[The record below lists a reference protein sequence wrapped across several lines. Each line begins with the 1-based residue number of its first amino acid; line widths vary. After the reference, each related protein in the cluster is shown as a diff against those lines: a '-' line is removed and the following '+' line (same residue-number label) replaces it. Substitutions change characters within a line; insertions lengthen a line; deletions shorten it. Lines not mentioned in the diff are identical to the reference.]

1 MSVFAKAADRSVQ
14 SWMKRCGSERFG
26 SSIDVDDIWW
36 HVVLEPITRNSKGAG
51 PWMNPFSIFVKVKF
65 WSWEVSWISEGIQT
79 SSKKQNM
86 DCMATS
92 LTRLCSTIIG
102 VNLQT
107 WTTICWYIYN
117 IYIHVR
123 IHIHILRCSDRVHN
137 IFYFNT
143 MCIYLIVC
151 ACLLYRY
158 IMCAYATMQ
167 LCMYVLLMTSSGYNW
182 IYKHYITLHYIT
194 LHYIAFCY
202 IYITFYYIYICIT
215 LQYMLLHY
223 ITIHYILLRVDCIT
237 FYYIYITWHYTTLH
251 YITIHYIHTYIHYHE
266 NLCVT
271 MCVTPT
277 D

>member
-1 MSVFAKAADRSVQ
+1 
-14 SWMKRCGSERFG
+14 
-26 SSIDVDDIWW
+26 
-36 HVVLEPITRNSKGAG
+36 VLEPITRNSKGAG

-107 WTTICWYIYN
+107 WTTICWYIYIIY

-194 LHYIAFCY
+194 LH
-202 IYITFYYIYICIT
+202 CI
-215 LQYMLLHY
+215 LLHL
-223 ITIHYILLRVDCIT
+223 HYILLHLHLHYIAIHVITLHHDTLHFIT
-237 FYYIYITWHYTTLH
+237 FTLHYILLHLHYMTLH
-251 YITIHYIHTYIHYHE
+251 YITLHYNTLHTYIHTLPWE
-266 NLCVT
+266 P
-271 MCVTPT
+271 MCNYVCYTDRLTRTPPPPAQPEVQKG
-277 D
+277 